1 MNSNKAIILE
11 IIMSLILYGASL
23 SLYVRKI
30 RYILEHKK
38 LNYVQEQGMPS
49 QEAQFLVKSPLGKI
63 PYLQDQ
69 DKIINDS
76 SVICFYLEK
85 KHPEH
90 SVLPNDDYLFARSLW
105 FEEYSDTKVTELITG
120 IYFEEVAKPLFFKD
134 IPDPEVIAA
143 KKAALPAVFDY
154 LESQLNDSFIA
165 GPEVSLGDYA
175 LASNF
180 VNYDRLGLS
189 INITEWPKL
198 HSYVQRLLSLETV
211 VRVSTAEDAEMS
223 Q

>member
-1 MNSNKAIILE
+1 MRTFNI
-11 IIMSLILYGASL
+11 G
-23 SLYVRKI
+23 RT
-30 RYILEHKK
+30 
-38 LNYVQEQGMPS
+38 
-49 QEAQFLVKSPLGKI
+49 
-63 PYLQDQ
+63 
-69 DKIINDS
+69 
-76 SVICFYLEK
+76 
-85 KHPEH
+85 
-90 SVLPNDDYLFARSLW
+90 
-105 FEEYSDTKVTELITG
+105 EEYSDTKVTELITG